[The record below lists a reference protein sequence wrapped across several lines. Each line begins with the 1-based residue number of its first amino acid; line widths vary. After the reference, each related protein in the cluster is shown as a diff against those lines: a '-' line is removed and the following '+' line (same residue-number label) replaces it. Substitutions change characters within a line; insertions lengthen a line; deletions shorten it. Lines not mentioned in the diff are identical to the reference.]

1 MTRARRERL
10 IVENMHVVRKIARQ
24 VARKFAPHLSLEDFV
39 ADGYVGL
46 CTAARRCR
54 KVSTFPQ
61 FAYFAVRGAMITAH
75 RRKTYREDLNPS
87 LDSLYS
93 RRGSEQLCLEGGLS
107 EQRNSREAILHIGA
121 RDLAPLPDE
130 LAARRELEAF
140 AAAAIAALPDDER
153 FVISQALGGGMK
165 LVDIAAARQRSAT
178 WARGKLSAAR
188 EKVAEAVRLGKVA

>member
-10 IVENMHVVRKIARQ
+10 IVENMHVVHRLAKR
-24 VARKFAPHLSLEDFV
+24 VARKFAPHLSVDDFV
-39 ADGYVGL
+39 SDGYVGL
-46 CTAARRCR
+46 CEAARRCR
-54 KVSTFPQ
+54 KVSSFPQ
-61 FAYFAVRGAMITAH
+61 FAYFRVLGAMIDAH
-75 RRKTYREDLNPS
+75 RRKAYRQDLYLS
-87 LDSLYS
+87 LESLSS

-153 FVISQALGGGMK
+153 FVISQALGGDMK

-188 EKVAEAVRLGKVA
+188 EKVAAAVRLGKVA